1 MAADMVEFNHI
12 NGVEDDYNLEDFF
25 PKSIAEHLQPF
36 IEYRIK
42 VVMKEDLLFLRGESQ
57 LVNTSCVIKRKNRSK
72 GGGKLS
78 MHLVPCE
85 TLPLSLE
92 SGGYIDT
99 SFKGRIV
106 LKLTNY
112 SGEIKRFCAGT
123 PVAYIVLQPFSLE

>member
-1 MAADMVEFNHI
+1 MAADMVEVNRI
-12 NGVEDDYNLEDFF
+12 EGVEDDYNLDDFF
-25 PKSIAEHLQPF
+25 PQSIAEALHPF
-36 IEYRIK
+36 IEHRIK
-42 VVMKEDLLFLRGESQ
+42 LVMKEDLLFLRGESQ
-57 LVNTSCVIKRKNRSK
+57 LVNTSCVIKGKNKSK

-92 SGGYIDT
+92 SAGYIDS

-112 SGEIKRFCAGT
+112 SGEIKRFCSGT
-123 PVAYIVLQPFSLE
+123 PVGYIVLRPFSLE

>member
-12 NGVEDDYNLEDFF
+12 DGVEDDYNLEDFF

-42 VVMKEDLLFLRGESQ
+42 LVLKEDTLFRGGESL
-57 LVNTSCVIKRKNRSK
+57 LVNTSCVIKGKMKSK
-72 GGGKLS
+72 GGGNLS

-92 SGGYIDT
+92 SGGYIDRNYE
-99 SFKGRIV
+99 GRVII
-106 LKLTNY
+106 KLTNY
-112 SGEIKRFCAGT
+112 STKKMKVSSGT
-123 PVAYIVLQPFSLE
+123 SIGYIVIQPCSIE

>member
-1 MAADMVEFNHI
+1 MTEYMLEI
-12 NGVEDDYNLEDFF
+12 GEDDYNLEDFF

-42 VVMKEDLLFLRGESQ
+42 LVLKEDTLFRGGESL
-57 LVNTSCVIKRKNRSK
+57 LVNTSCVIKGKMKSK
-72 GGGKLS
+72 GGGNLS

-123 PVAYIVLQPFSLE
+123 SVAYIVLQPFSLE